1 MFVFVVNFFLVGL
14 IIGLVDILVFKR
26 KESLKKSIL
35 LILTYTV
42 SINLLSM
49 FLFDIAFR
57 TVAQTMLFPI
67 NSHSNK
73 FPFIYVVVSI
83 LVGIVW
89 LLINAILEQ
98 KMYFDKD
105 RNPRKKSN
113 VIFNIILILLI
124 AFGTA
129 AFTGTVWGMESF
141 NGVDPDQLII
151 NLTSPTEGT
160 SEEVMNAFWSG
171 PFLHTLFVT
180 YMFVVFIFSKRVVF
194 LKRSEKA
201 ICIFS
206 IRIRKIISIMLAL
219 GVFVGGIVYGVKE
232 FQLFTLYDMY
242 FTDSTFIADNFAD
255 PRDVNMQFPK
265 KKRNLIH
272 IYLESMENTYAS
284 KDLGGYMEEN
294 LIAPLTELIEE
305 GVSFSQSDKNLGGPI
320 ATQGCVWSVASM
332 VNMTTGV
339 PMKVPSARN
348 TYGTSG
354 SFLPGAV
361 TIGDILE
368 AQGYE
373 QTLMFGASAGFGGLN
388 YFYEKHGNFNI
399 LDYDAAKK
407 NGWIPQDY
415 KVWWGYEDDKLF
427 EFAKAELERLDETG
441 KPFYFV
447 METAD
452 THFPDGYVGKNTP
465 TPRASQYA
473 NVIAYSASEVAKFVR
488 WIQEQPFY
496 KNTTIVLI
504 GDHLSMDKKFF
515 ADFDENYVRTTFNLI
530 LNPADGLNDIP
541 QDRRFNRWWFNGD
554 MFPTMLASIGVKID
568 GERLGVGTNLFSE
581 RPTIMEENGNGVEGW
596 KYVDKEFSYRSDY
609 YIENILSENVPFD
622 NKNVTEY

>member
-1 MFVFVVNFFLVGL
+1 MFIFVASLFLVGL
-14 IIGLVDILVFKR
+14 IIGLIDILVFER
-26 KESLKKSIL
+26 KKSLKETICLFLS
-35 LILTYTV
+35 YTIGV
-42 SINLLSM
+42 NLLSM
-49 FLFDIAFR
+49 FLVDIAFR
-57 TVAQTMLFPI
+57 IVAQTMLFPI
-67 NSHSNK
+67 NSHSDK
-73 FPFIYVVVSI
+73 FPFLYVVVSI

-89 LLINAILEQ
+89 LFVNAILEQ

-105 RNPRKKSN
+105 RNQRKKSN

-171 PFLHTLFVT
+171 PFLHTISVTFLFI
-180 YMFVVFIFSKRVVF
+180 VFIFSKRLLF
-194 LKRSEKA
+194 LRRSEKT
-201 ICIFS
+201 ICVFS
-206 IRIRKIISIMLAL
+206 VRIRRGISFILAL
-219 GVFVGGIVYGVKE
+219 GVFLGGIAYGVKE

-242 FTDSTFIADNFAD
+242 FTESSFIADNFAN
-255 PRDVNMQFPK
+255 PREVKMQFPE

-284 KDLGGYMEEN
+284 KELGGYMDEN
-294 LIAPLTELIEE
+294 LIAPLTELAGE
-305 GVSFSQSDKNLGGPI
+305 GVSFSQSDKGLGGPM

-332 VNMTTGV
+332 VNMTTGI
-339 PMKVPSARN
+339 PMKVPSAQN
-348 TYGTSG
+348 TYGKSG

-373 QTLMFGASAGFGGLN
+373 QSLMFGASAKFGGLN
-388 YFYEKHGNFNI
+388 CFYEEHGNFNI
-399 LDYDAAKK
+399 LDYEAAKEK
-407 NGWIPQDY
+407 GWIPQDY
-415 KVWWGYEDDKLF
+415 KEWWGYEDDKLF
-427 EFAKAELERLDETG
+427 EFAKTELTRLDQTG

-452 THFPDGYVGKNTP
+452 THFPDGYVGPNTP
-465 TPRASQYA
+465 TPRDSQYA
-473 NVIAYSASEVAKFVR
+473 NVIAYSASEVEKFVR

-496 KNTTIVLI
+496 ENTTIVLI

-515 ADFDENYVRTTFNLI
+515 ANFDESYVRTTFNLI

-581 RPTIMEENGNGVEGW
+581 RPTIMEENGNGADGW

-609 YIENILSENVPFD
+609 YIENILSENEPFD